1 MFLSPG
7 WSCPK
12 EDQASHL
19 VALLHPTNCP
29 VSEQYIALS
38 LRFCVSF
45 PPKRELLPR
54 CCHPMDL
61 SSRRRLNRFAAFR
74 TLSDLPYRSCLL
86 GPEGPRRRGTSP
98 VWKKHRC
105 LQMMTPRT
113 RIAGED
119 TRIASLRKTR
129 PGPDLMLR
137 RRGGDSHVV
146 QANAPPFGATWTGL
160 FATPVDCD
168 ALATSLQN
176 QLRSE
181 VLSMSSARVRTRTGR
196 IRSMLPTLTAPFF
209 VRLNVSTIRFTRPTG
224 ADRSGGMGQPA
235 ASPAKDA
242 GFAARLLLCKPC
254 GFRGCVA

>member
-74 TLSDLPYRSCLL
+74 TLSACLI
-86 GPEGPRRRGTSP
+86 GPVYSVPRD
-98 VWKKHRC
+98 
-105 LQMMTPRT
+105 QDD
-113 RIAGED
+113 AG
-119 TRIASLRKTR
+119 L
-129 PGPDLMLR
+129 
-137 RRGGDSHVV
+137 H
-146 QANAPPFGATWTGL
+146 
-160 FATPVDCD
+160 
-168 ALATSLQN
+168 
-176 QLRSE
+176 
-181 VLSMSSARVRTRTGR
+181 
-196 IRSMLPTLTAPFF
+196 
-209 VRLNVSTIRFTRPTG
+209 
-224 ADRSGGMGQPA
+224 RSGRNIVV
-235 ASPAKDA
+235 SK
-242 GFAARLLLCKPC
+242 
-254 GFRGCVA
+254 

>member
-1 MFLSPG
+1 MLRSHFMSVA
-7 WSCPK
+7 
-12 EDQASHL
+12 EDDHASHL
-19 VALLHPTNCP
+19 VALLHPANCP
-29 VSEQYIALS
+29 VSEQHIALS

-86 GPEGPRRRGTSP
+86 SPEGPRRRGTSP

-113 RIAGED
+113 RIAGEGS
-119 TRIASLRKTR
+119 RIASLRKTR

-146 QANAPPFGATWTGL
+146 QANAPPFGVTRTGL
-160 FATPVDCD
+160 FDTPVNCD
-168 ALATSLQN
+168 ALAASLQN
-176 QLRSE
+176 HLRSE
-181 VLSMSSARVRTRTGR
+181 VLSTSSARVRTRTGR
-196 IRSMLPTLTAPFF
+196 IRSVLPTLTAPFF
-209 VRLNVSTIRFTRPTG
+209 VRLNVSTIRLTRPPGGNVTG
-224 ADRSGGMGQPA
+224 ASVLSMIFVVF
-235 ASPAKDA
+235 K
-242 GFAARLLLCKPC
+242 
-254 GFRGCVA
+254 